1 MPDPIARRD
10 FLRAAAA
17 PVASLAAHP
26 ARDPE
31 VSCIFLLLV
40 GGPSQLDT
48 WDPKPDA
55 PAHVRSPFRPIETN
69 VAGIRITELF
79 PRMARQADKF
89 SLLRS
94 MHHAAAPVHDVG
106 HQAVQTGRVFRCG
119 IEHPHLG
126 CVVARLKGSRKGAP
140 AHVVLGGPLGPTGGN
155 LPHGQAA
162 GYLGEA
168 CEPIFTTPEVCGIAA
183 ETERLR
189 RRYGAHPFGRCCLA
203 ARRLV
208 EAGVRFVTVNM
219 FDTVF
224 GCRTWDCHGYEPFS
238 NLEDYR
244 NHVAPVFDL
253 AFSALLEDLHQRGLL
268 STTMVIA
275 TGEFGRTP
283 RRNFAGG
290 RDHWPSCWT
299 ALAGGGPLRCGELI
313 GASDAEGAFPKDRPV
328 TPAELAA
335 TIYHAFGIDP
345 HRLIPGP
352 PGEPVPLV
360 DPGVEPIAELLA

>member
-1 MPDPIARRD
+1 MSVFIARRD

-17 PVASLAAHP
+17 PAASLLAHP
-26 ARDPE
+26 APDRE

-48 WDPKPDA
+48 WDPKPEA
-55 PAHVRSPFRPIETN
+55 PAHIRSPFRPIETN

-79 PRMARQADKF
+79 PRLARQADKF
-89 SLLRS
+89 SLLRG
-94 MHHAAAPVHDVG
+94 MHHAAAPVHDIG
-106 HQAVQTGRVFRCG
+106 HQAVQTGRAFRGG

-126 CVVARLKGSRKGAP
+126 CVVARLKGSRQGAP
-140 AHVVLGGPLGPTGGN
+140 AHVVLGGPLGPSGGN
-155 LPHGQAA
+155 LPHGQGA

-168 CEPIFTTPEVCGIAA
+168 CEPVFATPEACGIAA
-183 ETERLR
+183 ESERVR

-224 GCRTWDCHGYEPFS
+224 GRRTWDCHGYEPFS
-238 NLEDYR
+238 NLDDYR
-244 NHVAPVFDL
+244 DYVAPVFDL
-253 AFSALLEDLHQRGLL
+253 AFSALLEDLAERGLFR
-268 STTMVIA
+268 TTMVIA

-299 ALAGGGPLRCGELI
+299 ALAGGGPLRSGEVI
-313 GASDAEGAFPKDRPV
+313 GSSDAEAAFPKDRPV
-328 TPAELAA
+328 SPAELAA
-335 TIYHAFGIDP
+335 TIYQAFGIDP
-345 HRLIPGP
+345 HASIPGP
-352 PGEPVPLV
+352 AGRPIPLV
-360 DPGVEPIAELLA
+360 DAGVEPIRELLA